1 MGLDMFLYKTGKKFN
16 TQKEFEDYYKA
27 KGEPEDTQE
36 IGYWRKHPDL
46 HGIMEQMFKEKT
58 YHYKHSEFNLLPLLL
73 TEDDL
78 KMLYKKS
85 KDFAENKNEAETIQ
99 GFFFGTS
106 CNEQWKESAE
116 IFKNT
121 LESTDFKTKTIFYNS
136 WW

>member
-16 TQKEFEDYYKA
+16 TQKELEDYCKVE
-27 KGEPEDTQE
+27 GEPDSQE

-46 HGIMEQMFKEKT
+46 HGIMEQIFEERT
-58 YHYKHSEFNLLPLLL
+58 YHYKNSVFNLLPLLL

-78 KMLYKKS
+78 KMLYRKS
-85 KDFAENKNEAETIQ
+85 KDFAEGRDKPETVE

-106 CNEQWKESAE
+106 YNEQWKESAE
-116 IFKNT
+116 IFKDA
-121 LESTDFKTKTIFYNS
+121 LESTDFKTQSIFYDS

>member
-16 TQKEFEDYYKA
+16 TQKELEDYYKVE
-27 KGEPEDTQE
+27 GEPDCQE

-46 HGIMEQMFKEKT
+46 HGIMEQMFEERT
-58 YHYKHSEFNLLPLLL
+58 YHYRNSTFNLLPLLL

-78 KMLYKKS
+78 KMLYRKS
-85 KDFAENKNEAETIQ
+85 KDFAEGRDEAETVE

-106 CNEQWKESAE
+106 YNEQWKESAE
-116 IFKNT
+116 IFKDA
-121 LESTDFKTKTIFYNS
+121 LESTDFKTQTIFYNS